1 MCNYLSVGFN
11 ETVVRYIPPY
21 HEQKILT
28 LLNLKQYSPRQ
39 LGDGKEFSVLEDRV
53 IQECGMSGASNCHT
67 LTRTANSMYDWS
79 IIRGYLVAKAK
90 KGSSRII
97 LYHHSVSRK
106 KSGELIELNFRFPP
120 EKYDFIEYPDIVF
133 EDLGFNHLL
142 AYDVVRFSYIE

>member
-1 MCNYLSVGFN
+1 MCNYLSIGFN

-39 LGDGKEFSVLEDRV
+39 LADGKEFSVLEDRV
-53 IQECGMSGASNCHT
+53 IQEYGMPGAWNCHT
-67 LTRTANSMYDWS
+67 LTRTANSMYDWA
-79 IIRGYLVAKAK
+79 IINGYLVGKAT
-90 KGSSRII
+90 KGSSIII

-106 KSGELIELNFRFPP
+106 KSGELIELNCRFLP

-133 EDLGFNHLL
+133 EDLGFKDLL
-142 AYDVVRFSYIE
+142 AYGVVRFNYIE

>member
-1 MCNYLSVGFN
+1 MCNYLSIGFN
-11 ETVVRYIPPY
+11 ETPVRYIPPY

-39 LGDGKEFSVLEDRV
+39 LADDRKLFVLQDKA
-53 IQECGMSGASNCHT
+53 IQECGNGGALNCHT
-67 LTRTANSMYDWS
+67 LTRIANSMYDWS
-79 IIRGYLVAKAK
+79 IICGYLVEKAK
-90 KGSSRII
+90 KDSSRII

-133 EDLGFNHLL
+133 EDLGFENLL
-142 AYDVVRFSYIE
+142 ALQYG